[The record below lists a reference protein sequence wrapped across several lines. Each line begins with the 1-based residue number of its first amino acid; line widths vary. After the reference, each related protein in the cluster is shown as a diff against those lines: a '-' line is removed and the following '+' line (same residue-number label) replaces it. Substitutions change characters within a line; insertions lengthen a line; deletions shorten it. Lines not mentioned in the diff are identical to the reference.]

1 VKVKLE
7 ETRVEVVKAVS
18 ELAIVEERLVEDSSR
33 LFEEMKK
40 VLG

>member
-1 VKVKLE
+1 MKVKLE